1 MRVGQGKNAQE
12 TKKKNI
18 EIINNLKQTL
28 SKPTI
33 VEAQRTLS
41 IITKLI
47 DRITLFIS
55 LDSDFVLKFNEIKN
69 PQKQIKLNKTLV
81 Q

>member
-1 MRVGQGKNAQE
+1 MRVGQGKNQQE
-12 TKKKNI
+12 TKKRNI

-33 VEAQRTLS
+33 VQAQRTLK
-41 IITKLI
+41 ILEKLI
-47 DRITLFIS
+47 DRIGVFLN
-55 LDSDFVLKFNEIKN
+55 LDSDFIIKFNEVNN
-69 PQKQIKLNKTLV
+69 PQKLKLNKALI